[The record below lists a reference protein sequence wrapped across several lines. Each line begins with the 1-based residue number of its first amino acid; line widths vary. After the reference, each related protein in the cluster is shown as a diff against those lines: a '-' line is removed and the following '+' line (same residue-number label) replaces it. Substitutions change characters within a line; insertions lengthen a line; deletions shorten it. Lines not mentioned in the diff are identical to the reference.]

1 MPRAKHRQ
9 VRFTAAEM
17 ASDVPKELDFSKV
30 KYVGRGPAALAKA
43 ARRKLVPLDADV
55 AKVFV
60 DAREVNDALRGLI
73 QLSKRTIRSRRMAM
87 PQ

>member
-1 MPRAKHRQ
+1 MPGARYRN

-43 ARRKLVPLDADV
+43 ARRTLVPLDADV
-55 AKVFV
+55 AKVFI

-73 QLSKRTIRSRRMAM
+73 QLSKRTTRSRRMAM
-87 PQ
+87 PR